1 MEQSES
7 KEIIP
12 VHRYLKE
19 IKEGVLN
26 VYNLSKLHREECV
39 EVLMLEKLTIPEI
52 ARFLKMNE
60 EMVIKDIRGFRRRIM
75 EGPEPE
81 PEYVWQ
87 KCHKRYVT
95 IRRSGRRTIK
105 YCQKI
110 SPVCWDKR
118 PDEWDCF

>member
-19 IKEGVLN
+19 IKDGILN
-26 VYNLSKLHREECV
+26 VYNLPRLHREECV
-39 EVLMLEKLTIPEI
+39 EALMLEKLTIPGI
-52 ARFLKMNE
+52 AHFLKMNE
-60 EMVIKDIRGFRRRIM
+60 ETVIKDVRSFRQKIM
-75 EGPEPE
+75 EGPE

-87 KCHKRYVT
+87 KCHKMYAI
-95 IRRSGRRTIK
+95 IRRSGRRTIE
-105 YCQKI
+105 YHQKI
-110 SPVCWDKR
+110 NPICWDKR